1 MITKDNQTLE
11 ILSESGYLI
20 PIQEMPKS
28 LMERAQKDHLIR
40 IYQDKKCAKCPYLED
55 RHGENC
61 ENCSGYIGAR
71 LTAKKV
77 VYKEREFFSIPRGQ
91 RAYLDRLLQ
100 RFPHDDIVIK
110 STHKKR
116 PLKSQINLLE
126 ETPLREW
133 QVEAIEVAYKK
144 RRGIIK
150 APPRSGKTVFGAGLV
165 CRIGQKT
172 MILAH
177 QREWLVQ
184 FRETFVGSR
193 TQGKFT
199 DAKESQV
206 GFARKLEDFT
216 KFDICLCTFS
226 QFFSER
232 GKMILSKIRHLFPLV
247 IVDEVHGAPA
257 LASSKVLSS
266 LAPKWCIG
274 MSGTPERKISIE
286 MTIAHHLVGPV
297 IFEAKV
303 ERLRP
308 TIHLLPI
315 PGDFQIND
323 KLGRGALSN
332 LQTRLESSKVRRDKI
347 IEYALK
353 SVRRGHLVM
362 IPLTRVRSILDWT
375 RIINEKMEEPGF
387 AVPFFGGMPK
397 EMRVKIMDRLRRF
410 KSKIVVGNIS
420 MLSVGLNIPRASHL
434 LEVGVT
440 SNIPKAEQRFSRVLT
455 PLEGKPPPLITF
467 TLDNCDFMRKC
478 RRNEYYNVLSSK
490 FNPIISNED
499 ARELGAWFANE
510 GKNDA
515 EFWKDV

>member
-1 MITKDNQTLE
+1 MATTRTTSLE

-20 PIQEMPKS
+20 PIQEIPKS

-55 RHGENC
+55 RHSENC
-61 ENCSGYIGAR
+61 DNCEGFIGAR
-71 LTAKKV
+71 QTAKKV
-77 VYKEREFFSIPRGQ
+77 VYKGNDYFSLPRGQ
-91 RAYLDRLLQ
+91 RAYLNRLLQ
-100 RFPHDDIVIK
+100 RFPHDEIRIK
-110 STHKKR
+110 STHRERLLSR
-116 PLKSQINLLE
+116 PIAILE
-126 ETPLREW
+126 ETPLRGW

-165 CRIGQKT
+165 CKIGQKT
-172 MILAH
+172 LILAH

-193 TQGKFT
+193 TQDKFT
-199 DAKESQV
+199 DADETQV
-206 GFARKLEDFT
+206 GFARNLEDF
-216 KFDICLCTFS
+216 KKYDICLCTFS
-226 QFFSER
+226 QFFSDK
-232 GKMILSKIRHLFPLV
+232 GKAILAKIRTMFPVVL
-247 IVDEVHGAPA
+247 IDEVHGAPA
-257 LASSKVLSS
+257 LASSRVLSQ

-274 MSGTPERKISIE
+274 LSGTPARKLEIE
-286 MTIAHHLVGPV
+286 MTVAHHLVGPI

-308 TIHLLPI
+308 QIQLLPI
-315 PGDFQIND
+315 PGDFQINN
-323 KLGRGALSN
+323 KLGRGALTS
-332 LQTRLESSKVRRDKI
+332 LQSKLESSTARRNKI
-347 IEYALK
+347 IDYALK

-375 RIINEKMEEPGF
+375 RAINEKVERAGF

-397 EMRVKIMDRLRRF
+397 EMRVKMMDRLRRY

-434 LEVGVT
+434 IEQGIT

-455 PLEGKPPPLITF
+455 PMEGKPQPLVTF

-478 RRNEYYNVLSSK
+478 RRNEYYNVLVPK
-490 FNPIISNED
+490 FNPIISRED
-499 ARELGAWFANE
+499 AGEIARWFASE